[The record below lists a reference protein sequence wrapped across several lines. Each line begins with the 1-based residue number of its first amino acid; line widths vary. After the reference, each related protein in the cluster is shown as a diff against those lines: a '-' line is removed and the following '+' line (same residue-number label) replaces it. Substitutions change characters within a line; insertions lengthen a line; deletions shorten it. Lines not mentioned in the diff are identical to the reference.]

1 MFKQYNPATGQ
12 VISEFPALSETE
24 LETKIASADST
35 FHSWRKRSIG
45 ERAEIFRN
53 LGIYLKRNSGPLAEL
68 ITNEMGKP
76 LKEAK
81 AEVEKCASASM
92 YFADQA
98 EGMLKPQLIGT
109 EYKKSYVSFQPT
121 GVIFG
126 IMPWN
131 YPFWQVF
138 RFAIPTLLAGNT
150 VVVKHAPNTWGSG
163 EKIEDLFREIGCPEG
178 IFQHLRIDVPVAE
191 KLIADR
197 RITGVSLTGST
208 RAGRQVGSLAGH
220 NLKKCVLELGGSDPY
235 IVLDDA
241 DLNLAAKVC
250 VQGRMMNGGQS
261 CVAAKRWI
269 VTNKNYQVF
278 QGKVL
283 DLMKSKVMGDPTNP
297 KTDLGP
303 MARLDLRD
311 QLHQQVLKST
321 SQGSQLMLGGEVPQH
336 PGYFYP
342 PTLLVDVK
350 PDHAAFQEEI
360 FGPVGVLIRARDEDD
375 AIQLANQTEYGL
387 GGAIFSQDLEKAEAL
402 ARDEVFSGQVFV
414 NDFVKSDARM
424 PFGGVKD
431 SGLGRELSQFGIREF
446 TNVKTI
452 VVN

>member
-1 MFKQYNPATGQ
+1 M
-12 VISEFPALSETE
+12 ISEFPELSETE
-24 LETKIASADST
+24 FDTKISLADST
-35 FHSWRKRSIG
+35 FHSWRRKSLQ
-45 ERAEIFRN
+45 ERTEVFRN
-53 LGIYLKRNSGPLAEL
+53 MGVFLKRNSDSLAEL
-68 ITNEMGKP
+68 ITSEMGKP

-81 AEVEKCASASM
+81 SEVEKCASTAM
-92 YFADQA
+92 YFSDQA
-98 EGMLKPQLIGT
+98 ESMLKPQYTGA
-109 EYKKSYVSFQPT
+109 ESRKSYVSFQPT

-138 RFAIPTLLAGNT
+138 RFAIPSLLAGNT
-150 VVVKHAPNTWGSG
+150 VVVKHSPNTWGCG
-163 EKIEDLFREIGCPEG
+163 EKIEDLFREVGCPEG
-178 IFQHLRIDVPVAE
+178 VFQNLRIDIPAAE
-191 KLIADR
+191 SLIADR

-208 RAGRQVGSLAGH
+208 RAGRRIGGLAGQ

-241 DLNLAAKVC
+241 DIDLAAKIC
-250 VQGRMMNGGQS
+250 VQGRMINGGQS

-269 VTNKNYQVF
+269 VTSKNYDDF

-283 DLMKSKVMGDPTNP
+283 NLLKAKVMGDPANP

-311 QLHQQVLKST
+311 QLHNQVLKST
-321 SQGSQLMLGGEVPQH
+321 KQGSHLLLGGEVPAL
-336 PGYFYP
+336 PGYYYP
-342 PTLLVDVK
+342 ASLLVDVK
-350 PDHAAFQEEI
+350 ADHAAFQEEI
-360 FGPVGVLIRARDEDD
+360 FGPVGVLIRARDEEE
-375 AIQLANQTEYGL
+375 AIQLANQTDYGL
-387 GGAIFSQDLEKAEAL
+387 GGAIFTRDLEKAELL
-402 ARDEVFSGQVFV
+402 AREEVFAGQVFV

-424 PFGGVKD
+424 PFGGIKD

-452 VVN
+452 VVS